1 MNLTASLKKAPRWA
15 WYTAA
20 GLGLGAAA
28 ITLHRNRGGGV
39 EEEGI
44 ENVAADDL
52 GYSTAV
58 GSGTPSG
65 VIVPPVIVGP
75 STDPNVG
82 VGDLQ
87 GLYIGAIN
95 DLFTGWEALLGP
107 VMSTQNQLLA
117 GTTETLSQIAQAGSA
132 PVSQPTP
139 VVSAPAIPQQA
150 PVKLPVK
157 PVAAATYKTVYE
169 NRTRDNGKS
178 GKQRAVWC
186 SRVKIHQYPDGRRIV
201 VSESKIRNGAC

>member
-1 MNLTASLKKAPRWA
+1 MNLAASLKKAPRWA

-39 EEEGI
+39 AEEGI
-44 ENVAADDL
+44 DNVPADDL
-52 GYSTAV
+52 GESVPV
-58 GSGTPSG
+58 GSGSPSG
-65 VIVPPVIVGP
+65 VIVPPVIVGSSP
-75 STDPNVG
+75 DPNMG

-87 GLYIGAIN
+87 GLYIGATQ
-95 DLFTGWEALLGP
+95 DLFTGWESLLGP
-107 VMSTQNQLLA
+107 LVSTQSQLLL
-117 GTTETLSQIAQAGSA
+117 GNTETLNQIAQAGSA

-157 PVAAATYKTVYE
+157 PVAATYRVVYE

-186 SRVKIHQYPDGRRIV
+186 NRVMIHQYSDGRRIV
-201 VSESKIRNGAC
+201 VSEEKIRNGAC